1 MQILSN
7 LFFIFLIIG
16 IISRVLDW
24 LLFKYSSLE
33 KKVSI
38 YVAMIITILIT
49 APLVAIFVGF
59 DVLISSYL
67 LAILLWLLIDLVR
80 IKS

>member
-1 MQILSN
+1 MQVLSN
-7 LFFIFLIIG
+7 LFVIFLIIG
-16 IISRVLDW
+16 IISRFLDW
-24 LLFKYSSLE
+24 LLFKYSNLE

-38 YVAMIITILIT
+38 YISMIITMIVT

-80 IKS
+80 VKN

>member
-1 MQILSN
+1 MQIFSN

-24 LLFKYSSLE
+24 LLFKYSNIE